1 MQFDYSKLMD
11 EYNLVDFIVQ
21 HLLPGAALDDFV
33 LEVIKWVIYIYDRG
47 GKIKKKKET
56 ERVGERDSLKK
67 KNIRRAG
74 PMVRKTLY
82 L

>member
-33 LEVIKWVIYIYDRG
+33 LEVIKWVIYMIEEE
-47 GKIKKKKET
+47 K
-56 ERVGERDSLKK
+56 LKK
-67 KNIRRAG
+67 KWKEILGRLQRNRMRYKRG
-74 PMVRKTLY
+74 RK
-82 L
+82 